1 MREKNLDIQ
10 IKTQRLIICPLEMKF
25 LDSTYA
31 YSSDLEN
38 TKYMLFLPVDSRE
51 EAVEFLRSSEEEWQ
65 KESPLFYEFAML
77 KDGIHIGGC
86 SLYLCDDRDTGE
98 LGWIVDK
105 KYWRCGYASEA
116 ARAMVQFGAEQL
128 GLTHFIAHC
137 DSENIGSY
145 RVMEKLGM
153 KRTDCA
159 GGRKNRSSDEERMEY
174 LYELYLDN

>member
-1 MREKNLDIQ
+1 MRKREDKNLDIQ

-38 TKYMLFLPVDSRE
+38 TKYMLFLPVDSRK

-65 KESPLFYEFAML
+65 KENPLFFEFAML

-116 ARAMVQFGAEQL
+116 ARYGAVWCRAAWSYTFYCPLRQRKYRLIPSYGKAWNETYRLQRRQKKQV
-128 GLTHFIAHC
+128 
-137 DSENIGSY
+137 IG
-145 RVMEKLGM
+145 
-153 KRTDCA
+153 
-159 GGRKNRSSDEERMEY
+159 
-174 LYELYLDN
+174 